1 MTIRLSILAGAC
13 ALALTA
19 CGAPSST
26 EAPVPAPASSIDA
39 SADWHLVSEE
49 SRLTF
54 VSTKADEL
62 AEVHTFKMMTGSV
75 TPEGAATIEI
85 ALDSV
90 DTAIELRDERMRAM
104 LFETETHPTL
114 TITSETAL
122 DAFSEMEEGDR
133 RRIEA
138 DITVGLHG
146 AENAYF
152 ADLFVTRVG
161 ADKVLVESASPVL
174 VHAADFEL
182 DAGLEALRE
191 VAALPSI
198 SPAVPVS
205 VSFVFEQ

>member
-26 EAPVPAPASSIDA
+26 EAPVPGSSIDA

-62 AEVHTFKMMTGSV
+62 AEIHTFKTMTGSV

-122 DAFSEMEEGDR
+122 DAFSEMEGGDR
-133 RRIEA
+133 KRIEA

-146 AENAYF
+146 VENAYF

>member
-1 MTIRLSILAGAC
+1 MNIRLNTLAGVC
-13 ALALTA
+13 ALALAA
-19 CGAPSST
+19 CGAPST
-26 EAPVPAPASSIDA
+26 DAPAPGSSVDA
-39 SADWHLVSEE
+39 SAAWHLVSEE

-54 VSTKADEL
+54 VSTKSDEL
-62 AEVHTFKMMTGSV
+62 AEVHTFKTMTGSV
-75 TPEGAATIEI
+75 TPEGTATIEV

-90 DTAIELRDERMRAM
+90 DTTIELRDERMRAM
-104 LFETETHPTL
+104 LFETETYPTL

-122 DAFSEMEEGDR
+122 DAFSDMEEGDR
-133 RRIEA
+133 KRIEA

-146 AENAYF
+146 AANGYY
-152 ADLFVTRVG
+152 ADLFVTRIG

-174 VHAADFEL
+174 VHAADYGL
-182 DAGLEALRE
+182 DTGLEALRE

>member
-26 EAPVPAPASSIDA
+26 EAPVPGSSIDA

-62 AEVHTFKMMTGSV
+62 AEVHTFNTMTGSV

-122 DAFSEMEEGDR
+122 DAFSEMEGGDR
-133 RRIEA
+133 KRIEA

-146 AENAYF
+146 VENAYF

-182 DAGLEALRE
+182 DGGLEALRE